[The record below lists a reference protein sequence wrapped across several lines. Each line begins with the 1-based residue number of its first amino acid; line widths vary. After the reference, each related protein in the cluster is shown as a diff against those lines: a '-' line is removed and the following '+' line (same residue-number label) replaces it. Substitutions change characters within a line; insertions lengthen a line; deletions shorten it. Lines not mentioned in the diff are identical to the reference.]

1 MAREI
6 IWTPEAEKT
15 LSQIVDFLEREW
27 TEKEI
32 QKFLV
37 KIESTIQ
44 LIKNQPTVF
53 RSISRKYA
61 IHEALVTK
69 HNVLIYQ
76 VKSDTI
82 MLIIFWDTRRNP
94 KKKPIR

>member
-44 LIKNQPTVF
+44 LIKSQPTYF
-53 RSISRKYA
+53 DPS
-61 IHEALVTK
+61 LVNT
-69 HNVLIYQ
+69 Q
-76 VKSDTI
+76 
-82 MLIIFWDTRRNP
+82 FTRH
-94 KKKPIR
+94 